1 MRDVCECKHIELKP
15 KSLLHLE
22 FGGVLSVNKF
32 LNSPSKKRIQW
43 KIIPRT
49 SVEIHIFQ
57 SDSNVELALFNEFI
71 LYFVV
76 VISFSIIQ
84 LVSVSLSLCLFNVFF
99 SLSQKQKAPGIF

>member
-57 SDSNVELALFNEFI
+57 SDSNVELALFTEFI

-84 LVSVSLSLCLFNVFF
+84 LRERLSLCVFNVFF